1 MVGRAEAVSPVTG
14 FRGAGADEFS
24 LQLTQS
30 GPGPGPEDAGS
41 GLFSSR
47 RRLVLH

>member
-30 GPGPGPEDAGS
+30 GPGPEDAGS